1 MRSTTDADTAR
12 PLAQPAPEPAPR
24 TIARLAR
31 AQIEQT
37 TRSLARLVGAR
48 RPSQAA
54 LDAVP
59 VPDSATASAAEALIA
74 ESLPLTLVNHS
85 HRTYAFGALL
95 GARDGLDWD
104 AEPLYVA
111 AMLHDLALGCTA
123 RRDEPFERVGA
134 HMARDFA
141 LERGWPE
148 ARADVVGRAIALHM
162 EVGRA
167 THERPEVA
175 LLHLGAA
182 ADVIGA
188 RLQDISP
195 DTVAEVV
202 ERHPREGFKAFFA
215 DAIRDEARRHP
226 RSTTARLC
234 RWGQFTGRIKRAP
247 FEE

>member
-1 MRSTTDADTAR
+1 VNDAV
-12 PLAQPAPEPAPR
+12 PMPSPAPATTTAPTPR
-24 TIARLAR
+24 LIARLGR

-37 TRSLARLVGAR
+37 TRGLAHLIGAR
-48 RPSQAA
+48 RPSQAT
-54 LDAVP
+54 LDTIP
-59 VPDSATASAAEALIA
+59 VPDTASASAAEALIA
-74 ESLPLTLVNHS
+74 ESVPLTLVRHS

-104 AEPLYVA
+104 AELLYVA
-111 AMLHDLALGCTA
+111 AMLHDLSLGDSA

-134 HMARDFA
+134 QMARGFA

-148 ARADVVGRAIALHM
+148 ERAELVGRAIALHM

-167 THERPEVA
+167 TRERPEVA

-215 DAIRDEARRHP
+215 DAMRDEARRNR
-226 RSTTARLC
+226 RSTAARLC
-234 RWGQFTGRIKRAP
+234 RWGQFTWRIKRAP